1 MLPTTCRAHPRSRPH
16 CQKVSK
22 QAQSCVA
29 KRKYK
34 PNHAC
39 IIYKSPGKHIVISRS
54 MLAWRSCSGV
64 GGFTSFRVTTWL
76 VASWLE
82 ATRFEAT
89 WFEATWFEA
98 TWFEA
103 TWLVASWLVASW
115 FEASWF
121 EASWLVASWL
131 EATWLGEVE
140 VAWWIAA
147 SWVAWQGC
155 KKLFVLNVFMMGC
168 CAPNGRAEPGDKP
181 GAIDMA
187 A

>member
-1 MLPTTCRAHPRSRPH
+1 MLSTTFRAHPRSRPH
-16 CQKVSK
+16 CHKVSK

-34 PNHAC
+34 PDHAC

-76 VASWLE
+76 VASWLV
-82 ATRFEAT
+82 AS
-89 WFEATWFEA
+89 WLV
-98 TWFEA
+98 A

-115 FEASWF
+115 FEASWLV
-121 EASWLVASWL
+121 ASWLVASWLEASWL

-140 VAWWIAA
+140 VASLIAA
-147 SWVAWQGC
+147 SWFAWQGC